1 MGKFLTF
8 ILIQKRGIVYYGKGK
23 YNIET
28 MLDFTISTIF
38 AVSDL

>member
-8 ILIQKRGIVYYGKGK
+8 ILQKREIVYYGKGK